1 MCRAANVSN
10 AGSPNPVPE
19 DNQMN
24 DKELR
29 QLVLDELEFEPSI
42 DAANIGVAAESSVI
56 TLTGYVPSYAQKL
69 AAERAAWRVKG
80 VKGIAQEIEVR
91 LPGHTRSNDDEIA
104 QRALSI
110 LAWSTLVPSGAIRV
124 KVSDGWI
131 TLSGQVDWNYQRDA
145 ALSEV
150 RKLSGVIGVVNSI
163 ELKPNAQVGDVKQR
177 ILDALK
183 RHAEVEANR
192 IRVDVRNDGTVRIEG
207 EVDNWDEQQAVERAV
222 WSASGVRAVDDRLR
236 IQ

>member
-1 MCRAANVSN
+1 M
-10 AGSPNPVPE
+10 
-19 DNQMN
+19 QMN

-29 QLVLDELEFEPSI
+29 QFVLDELEYEPSI
-42 DAANIGVAAESSVI
+42 DAADIGVAAEGGVV
-56 TLTGYVPSYAQKL
+56 TLTGYVPNYAQKL

-80 VKGIAQEIEVR
+80 VKGIAQEIQVR

-104 QRALSI
+104 QRALNI
-110 LAWSTLVPSGAIRV
+110 LAWSTQVPSDAIRV

-131 TLSGQVDWNYQRDA
+131 TLSGQVDWNYQRNA
-145 ALSEV
+145 AEFEV
-150 RKLSGVIGVVNSI
+150 RKLSGVLGVINCI

-183 RHAEVEANR
+183 RHAEIEARR
-192 IRVDVRNDGTVRIEG
+192 IRVDVRSDGTVRIEG
-207 EVDNWDEQQAVERAV
+207 EVDNWDERQAVERAV
-222 WSASGVRAVDDRLR
+222 WSASGVRAVEDQLR